1 MLLRVGVKGLGHV
14 NHFQEI
20 PMSEVTQ
27 VKAAVEAATSSA
39 VAADKTIVQAAATGF
54 VAKVKALA
62 STYKLHA
69 AVGAAGYVGG
79 KFGALGAAAGLIF
92 KHL

>member
-1 MLLRVGVKGLGHV
+1 M
-14 NHFQEI
+14 NQFQEI

-27 VKAAVEAATSSA
+27 VKAAVEAASSA
-39 VAADKTIVQAAATGF
+39 TVAADKAIVEQAATGF

-69 AVGAAGYVGG
+69 AVGAVSYVGG
-79 KFGALGAAAGLIF
+79 KFGALGAVAGLIV